1 MFCFFIKTHQW
12 LEEIFRP
19 PTEVMGWTA
28 SAVEVLCGKPVSKK
42 WTENVAQ
49 IWMAQWVSE
58 LHNLN
63 SPRSQENQLTLVKNI
78 YFSLPIIIFSCRLDN
93 ISEDPGPLWVPICC
107 RDLLQVVTP
116 AFSNPSLHSSPSGL
130 LCFCWMA
137 IHITFQMDV
146 WNHCFPHHIYHSRQG
161 VCIQIVIQLYY
172 STAPYTK
179 DLIPRIRAS
188 RIHRGLS

>member
-1 MFCFFIKTHQW
+1 MWRCSVGNQW
-12 LEEIFRP
+12 AKNGQRMSPKF
-19 PTEVMGWTA
+19 GWT
-28 SAVEVLCGKPVSKK
+28 
-42 WTENVAQ
+42 
-49 IWMAQWVSE
+49 QWVSE

-146 WNHCFPHHIYHSRQG
+146 WHHCFPHHIYHSRQG

-179 DLIPRIRAS
+179 DLIQ
-188 RIHRGLS
+188 G

>member
-1 MFCFFIKTHQW
+1 
-12 LEEIFRP
+12 
-19 PTEVMGWTA
+19 MGWTA
-28 SAVEVLCGKPVSKK
+28 SDVEVLCGKPVSKK

-161 VCIQIVIQLYY
+161 VCIQIVIQLY
-172 STAPYTK
+172 STAPDKK
-179 DLIPRIRAS
+179 DFIPRIRAS